1 MAGRLNE
8 QEPNL
13 TTIRPEPFDSA
24 QDRLVEGQESVHV
37 STSSTRT
44 DSWTRHA
51 AAVKRALATL
61 ALAFSALAGPP
72 VWADAAPAMLL
83 AEVYAANVDV
93 TQYWV
98 SEKFDGVRAQ
108 WDGHTLRFRGGGTVP
123 APAWFTANF
132 PAVPLDGELWI
143 GRGQFDA
150 LSGTVRKIEPVD
162 AEWRQVRYLVFE
174 LPGAAGDFSER
185 VRQMRAVVEQA
196 AVPWLKAVE
205 QTRVAD
211 RDELMKRLDAV
222 VRTGGEGLMLHR
234 ADAPYLTSRSDALL
248 KLKPW
253 LDTEAVVVGYVPGKG
268 KYQGMTGALQME
280 MPDGKRFRIGSGL
293 SDALRREPPP
303 IGTRITYRYQNL
315 TKGGLPRFPRYMRI
329 REDF

>member
-1 MAGRLNE
+1 MVRRTASRPGDAAGRG
-8 QEPNL
+8 
-13 TTIRPEPFDSA
+13 A
-24 QDRLVEGQESVHV
+24 C
-37 STSSTRT
+37 
-44 DSWTRHA
+44 RH
-51 AAVKRALATL
+51 
-61 ALAFSALAGPP
+61 
-72 VWADAAPAMLL
+72 
-83 AEVYAANVDV
+83 VDV
-93 TQYWV
+93 TQYWI

-108 WDGHTLRFRGGGTVP
+108 WDGHTLRFRSGGIVP

-150 LSGTVRKIEPVD
+150 LSGTVRRIDPVD
-162 AEWRQVRYLVFE
+162 AEWRQVRYLIFE

-185 VRQMRAVVEQA
+185 VRQMQAMVELA
-196 AVPWLKAVE
+196 AVPWLQVIV

-211 RDELMKRLDAV
+211 RNELMQRLDAV
-222 VRTGGEGLMLHR
+222 VRAGGEGLMLHR
-234 ADAPYLTSRSDALL
+234 ADAPYLTGRSDALL

-253 LDTEAVVVGYVPGKG
+253 QDTEAVVVAYVPGKG

-293 SDALRREPPP
+293 SDALRRQPPP
-303 IGTRITYRYQNL
+303 IGTRITYRYQHL
-315 TKGGLPRFPRYMRI
+315 TKNGLPRFPRYLRV